1 MKTQKKYWEEIV
13 KDRAFFY
20 RVAYRF
26 TGNEDSAKELLQD
39 TLLKA
44 FEKSYQFNGGSL
56 RAWVKRIMWTR
67 HLRLCQI
74 RGRVTL
80 VDIDEAYDISDGKEA
95 IDVVVLDE
103 QLNVL
108 DNIQKMLISLYV
120 KGYKYEEISEIIDMP
135 VSTARV
141 KIHRA
146 KERIRQ
152 KK

>member
-1 MKTQKKYWEEIV
+1 MSKQAKYWEEIS
-13 KDRAFFY
+13 KDRSFFY

-26 TGNEDSAKELLQD
+26 TGNSETANDLLQD

-67 HLRLCQI
+67 HLRLCQN
-74 RGRVTL
+74 RARVQL
-80 VDIDEAYDISDGKEA
+80 CDIDEAYDISDGKQS

-103 QLNVL
+103 QLSAL
-108 DNIQKMLISLYV
+108 DNIQRELVSLYV
-120 KGYKYEEISEIIDMP
+120 RGYDYEEISKILDIP